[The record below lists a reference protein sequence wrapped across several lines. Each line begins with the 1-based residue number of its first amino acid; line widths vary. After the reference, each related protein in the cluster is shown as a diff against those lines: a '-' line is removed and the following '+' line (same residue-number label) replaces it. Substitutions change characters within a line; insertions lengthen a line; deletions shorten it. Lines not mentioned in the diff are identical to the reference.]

1 MERVPK
7 TIQIR
12 HVPDDV
18 HRTLRAQAAE
28 AGMSL
33 SDFLLAEIEQLAGR
47 SVNAA
52 IIRQAGER
60 TGGVSNDAIIAAL
73 RSGRDR

>member
-1 MERVPK
+1 MPK

-18 HRTLRAQAAE
+18 HSALRSQAAA

-47 SVNAA
+47 SLNAA
-52 IIRQAGER
+52 IFRHAGER